1 MPRSN
6 TAERNEITSE
16 GNENM
21 SDKNETSNVNGTAVN
36 AASLPDSSIY
46 MSVEGYR
53 GVLPW
58 IAHEAL
64 SESENIAFNEGRK
77 QAALRG
83 AQPIAKQ
90 AAKAGKDVRAAVQ
103 AYLDGFEARTD
114 MRFQTIGS
122 KREELARELMAE
134 KLKARG
140 NATEATKVLAGEAV
154 LNKAGENILPGFI
167 AKYSEDINGK
177 LSAWLAAYEAPKAR
191 GTKGAVTLD
200 ADGGFDLDSL

>member
-1 MPRSN
+1 MDS
-6 TAERNEITSE
+6 
-16 GNENM
+16 M
-21 SDKNETSNVNGTAVN
+21 NGTAVD

-46 MSVEGYR
+46 MNVDGYR

-58 IAHEAL
+58 IAHESL

-83 AQPIAKQ
+83 VQPVAKK
-90 AAKAGKDVRAAVQ
+90 AAKEGKDVRAAVQ

-134 KLKARG
+134 KLKAQG
-140 NATEATKVLAGEAV
+140 KAAVAAKVLAGDTV
-154 LNKAGENILPGFI
+154 LDRVGKDILPGFI
-167 AKYSEDINGK
+167 AKYSDDINGK
-177 LSAWLAAYEAPKAR
+177 LGAWLSTYEAPKAR
-191 GTKGAVTLD
+191 GTKGAVTLEGD
-200 ADGGFDLDSL
+200 EGLDLDSLE